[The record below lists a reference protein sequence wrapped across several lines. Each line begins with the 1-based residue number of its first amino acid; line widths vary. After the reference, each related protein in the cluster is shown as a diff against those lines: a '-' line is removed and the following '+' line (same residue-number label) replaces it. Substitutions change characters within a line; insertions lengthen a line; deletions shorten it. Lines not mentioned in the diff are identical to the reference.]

1 MEGWCWQGQRPPKG
15 RSRSGAGRLQ
25 RRPRLRCGF
34 RLRALYAVSG
44 TKWLQNGMEGAV
56 HNSQSTVV
64 LGEVHRSPPTLRRH
78 GCRVLVLWTER
89 TSNETA
95 DLSDFIVTT

>member
-1 MEGWCWQGQRPPKG
+1 MVLARSKTSKG
-15 RSRSGAGRLQ
+15 PVTFRSRTSSKATKTT
-25 RRPRLRCGF
+25 LRVPTPGIV
-34 RLRALYAVSG
+34 RSPSG

-56 HNSQSTVV
+56 HNSQYTVV
-64 LGEVHRSPPTLRRH
+64 LGEVYRWPPTPRRH
-78 GCRVLVLWTER
+78 GCRMLVLWTER